1 MKAINDTG
9 MHALVSIVEFNG
21 TGKKLFLCFKRL
33 GFVALQNEL
42 KMNTGSMM
50 MMIILYL
57 EYPFA

>member
-1 MKAINDTG
+1 